1 MFYTQPNT
9 FVNWITLIVMSTSLS
24 LIIGAVFWDVP
35 NTDSQLNLND
45 RLGYHYSVMCVSIW
59 PTLLTL
65 THVEMRRNRAT
76 VERDIKDGL
85 HGRFVYMFVKVS
97 IQYYSDVCRFSDNM
111 VLDNYKLAAIS
122 LYLVGLPRAKL
133 LNVRSVHARTKQL
146 QRILF
151 VYRYATSLKLN
162 CVRILSCNLFCFR
175 TDAPLP

>member
-76 VERDIKDGL
+76 VERDMKDGL

-97 IQYYSDVCRFSDNM
+97 IPRLFCMHSDVC
-111 VLDNYKLAAIS
+111 
-122 LYLVGLPRAKL
+122 G
-133 LNVRSVHARTKQL
+133 
-146 QRILF
+146 
-151 VYRYATSLKLN
+151 
-162 CVRILSCNLFCFR
+162 C
-175 TDAPLP
+175 